1 MNMID
6 SKQVMAMAEFESDR
20 AKSKLDDAIDAEEA
34 REELIA
40 ARAQEIELRRVT
52 EMAPIDVIAGM
63 QSALEGAAGALIANR
78 LLKGDLASV
87 GLCVQTLVHSYI
99 KADSE
104 VMAHDWMDR
113 IDREVAAWEH

>member
-20 AKSKLDDAIDAEEA
+20 AKSKLDGAIDAEEA

-40 ARAQEIELRRVT
+40 ARAQEIELRRVA

-99 KADSE
+99 KSDSE